1 MLFNIIDFNDD
12 VVTILGKLDDN
23 ATKAQ
28 ITREKIKKLK
38 AEVIPEQN
46 ITAQTEKYPFQETKE
61 EQIPE
66 DEIFEDE
73 VGSYIADYDRLKFD
87 FAEDDLMGILPSP
100 TDYRYLD
107 IIRRLQAES
116 IKSILFYKEV
126 IFQEEVDKEE
136 LEGIKELIKLENR
149 KKTALTKILEA
160 EKDVTREEAKN
171 KIVLVPTSTGNI
183 RVLEELKAVPMEFRE
198 SFKKLIDSIID
209 GSFKNQKNFKNNRKL
224 SGFQEVKG
232 HQVRIVYDR
241 IGLDTYGLITAFI
254 KKKNNSKGYRES
266 LENKFADYKSI
277 KEDLKEIYQTEEFQ
291 QENDSYLSEL
301 ERILSGE
308 KTTSKKKTKG
318 DKND

>member
-1 MLFNIIDFNDD
+1 
-12 VVTILGKLDDN
+12 
-23 ATKAQ
+23 
-28 ITREKIKKLK
+28 
-38 AEVIPEQN
+38 
-46 ITAQTEKYPFQETKE
+46 
-61 EQIPE
+61 
-66 DEIFEDE
+66 
-73 VGSYIADYDRLKFD
+73 
-87 FAEDDLMGILPSP
+87 
-100 TDYRYLD
+100 
-107 IIRRLQAES
+107 
-116 IKSILFYKEV
+116 
-126 IFQEEVDKEE
+126 
-136 LEGIKELIKLENR
+136 
-149 KKTALTKILEA
+149 
-160 EKDVTREEAKN
+160 
-171 KIVLVPTSTGNI
+171 
-183 RVLEELKAVPMEFRE
+183 MEFRE

-308 KTTSKKKTKG
+308 KTSSKKKTKG